1 MPRAIVICLTSC
13 PRNPSSLP
21 LCVHFL
27 ILVYFSSFL
36 RQILF
41 ATVRKLKAKNSEAQ
55 QKPLTLL
62 SLGSP
67 LIPCDPAPPLFC

>member
-1 MPRAIVICLTSC
+1 MPRAIVICLTYC
-13 PRNPSSLP
+13 LRNPSSLP
-21 LCVHFL
+21 LCIHFL

-36 RQILF
+36 RQILV